1 MVLINFCLINLIIS
15 GYYLDVLIAFGPF
28 CKFPIDANLKGVT
41 NSADNP
47 SVDHYKSSAFNVMKR
62 FIIEEDSFELKVLKR
77 GLQPDGGGE
86 IIFKMNPVKKLKTL
100 QLMEAGMVKRI
111 RGVVYA
117 CKVSPTFTN
126 RTVEAA
132 KGIMLNFLPDVY
144 LHTDQN
150 KGKLSGLSPGFG
162 VNLSAE
168 TNENVIYATEVVST
182 AKGVL
187 PEEIG
192 KECANRLLDE
202 IYRGGCCDS
211 TFQWIMMLY
220 MALGPKSVSKAVVGP
235 LSQYSIRYLQLLK
248 EFLGITFK
256 LDTLENEDEEDE
268 SKSPKVVLTC
278 VGIGYSN
285 LSKRAL

>member
-1 MVLINFCLINLIIS
+1 
-15 GYYLDVLIAFGPF
+15 
-28 CKFPIDANLKGVT
+28 
-41 NSADNP
+41 
-47 SVDHYKSSAFNVMKR
+47 MKR
-62 FIIEEDSFELKVLKR
+62 FIIEEDSFELKILKR
-77 GLQPDGGGE
+77 GLKPDGGGE

-100 QLMEAGMVKRI
+100 QLQDSGMVKRI

-117 CKVSPTFTN
+117 CKVSPTFAN

-132 KGIMLNFLPDVY
+132 KGVMLNFIPDVY

-150 KGKLSGLSPGFG
+150 KGKLSGLSAGYG

-168 TNENVIYATEVVST
+168 TNENIVYSSEVVST
-182 AKGVL
+182 TKGSL
-187 PEEIG
+187 PEDVG
-192 KECANRLLDE
+192 KECANKLLDE

-220 MALGPKSVSKAVVGP
+220 MALGPKSVSKIVIGP
-235 LSQYSIRYLQLLK
+235 LSQYSIKYLQLLK

-256 LDTLENEDEEDE
+256 LDTQEKEDEDE
-268 SKSPKVVLTC
+268 IEEKAPKVTLTC

-285 LSKRAL
+285 LSKKVL